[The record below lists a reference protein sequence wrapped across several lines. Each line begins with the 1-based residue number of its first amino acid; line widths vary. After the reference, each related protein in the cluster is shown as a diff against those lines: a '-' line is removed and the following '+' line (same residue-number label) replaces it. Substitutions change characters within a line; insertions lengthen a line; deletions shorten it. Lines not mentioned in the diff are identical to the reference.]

1 MTPAVHRNLAL
12 TVYTRVGRR
21 GHTANRTTV
30 EGRRSL
36 STYTDCR
43 WATYIYIYVYIY
55 MYSIYI
61 YMRER
66 KRRAQLATTRAWLTT
81 IYCACRARRK
91 FTGALLDARETLCV
105 VWWLCGMRS
114 RPHRRLP
121 ESSARACVSPACLL
135 VPIPPPCA
143 SVWCRQYTR
152 LIESTSDGGNV
163 T

>member
-43 WATYIYIYVYIY
+43 WATYIYICMYIY

-61 YMRER
+61 WEREKDAR
-66 KRRAQLATTRAWLTT
+66 SSRRLEHDWPLYTARAELVGNS
-81 IYCACRARRK
+81 RAR
-91 FTGALLDARETLCV
+91 FSTPE
-105 VWWLCGMRS
+105 
-114 RPHRRLP
+114 RL
-121 ESSARACVSPACLL
+121 
-135 VPIPPPCA
+135 
-143 SVWCRQYTR
+143 SVWCGDFAGCGLGHIDACRNHR
-152 LIESTSDGGNV
+152 LAPASLLPAYLYLSLPLAQAYDAASIHGLSRAPATAA